1 MPRTDVERFVND
13 LGKKGS
19 PLEKLKPRFGGL
31 ASIVAIGKSLDY
43 NITLD
48 QVKRYIRSNIRQN
61 SSSKKLSAI
70 ASRRRG
76 SSVSGLTNLVHTTA
90 LAKSAT
96 AVPMSAVQIGEKTAV
111 AAIVVVIVI
120 VVVVAT

>member
-48 QVKRYIRSNIRQN
+48 QVKSYIRSNIRQK

-70 ASRRRG
+70 ASRTRD
-76 SSVSGLTNLVHTTA
+76 SSVSGLNNLVQTTA
-90 LAKSAT
+90 LTNYAS
-96 AVPMSAVQIGEKTAV
+96 AVPMSSVIIGEKATV
-111 AAIVVVIVI
+111 AAVVVVIVI